1 MTTENEPTDEQMKNL
16 LRAIEDPA
24 GYWEERAA
32 RAEEALAAK
41 ITGDTSDGYHTFNE
55 LYDYR
60 RVYNAALF
68 NEWANGDLI
77 PVVKSWRHS
86 DGELA
91 FGGGWFIV
99 VATLPTGQISNHY
112 EAEHWDQF
120 QVPEVDLP
128 PEYDGHTPAEAL
140 DRLVRHIGPDS
151 YTRRAGA

>member
-1 MTTENEPTDEQMKNL
+1 MNTAKELES
-16 LRAIEDPA
+16 LRST
-24 GYWEERAA
+24 
-32 RAEEALAAK
+32 LAA
-41 ITGDTSDGYHTFNE
+41 GDASDGYHTHNE

-60 RVYNAALF
+60 RVFNAALF
-68 NEWANGDLI
+68 NEWAQHATV

-99 VATLPTGQISNHY
+99 VATLPTGQFSNHY

-120 QVPEVDLP
+120 QVPEVALP

-151 YTRRAGA
+151 YTRTRGGAE